1 MSTFSNCQINGF
13 CKVPHEQAISIIAAG
28 LDNKG
33 IDNRLKSE
41 IYKLLTQY
49 FVGVVSDFKKGEE
62 FMQHA
67 ITLHEDVNGRLIFTQ
82 VYRLQ
87 NKLTQAQQ
95 QLQQAKQLDTQ
106 NVWIKEIEIEQRII
120 DNAMLTKK
128 RANHES

>member
-1 MSTFSNCQINGF
+1 MI
-13 CKVPHEQAISIIAAG
+13 
-28 LDNKG
+28 
-33 IDNRLKSE
+33 
-41 IYKLLTQY
+41 
-49 FVGVVSDFKKGEE
+49 SDFKKGEE

-67 ITLHEDVNGRLIFTQ
+67 IMLHEDINGRLIFTQ

-95 QLQQAKQLDTQ
+95 QLQRAKQLDTK
-106 NVWIKEIEIEQRII
+106 NAWIKEIEIEQRNI

>member
-1 MSTFSNCQINGF
+1 M
-13 CKVPHEQAISIIAAG
+13 
-28 LDNKG
+28 
-33 IDNRLKSE
+33 
-41 IYKLLTQY
+41 
-49 FVGVVSDFKKGEE
+49 GVVSDFKKGEE

-106 NVWIKEIEIEQRII
+106 NVWIKEIEIEQRNI